1 MLVLKITLLLVK
13 NLFFGVKKGMSYW
26 GFIFTWDLGVIFLGI
41 PSFKILRFRKK
52 LFFQIQILRFHI
64 KMYKL
69 FPCRPVCRGRERV
82 FLFKKCKKN
91 CMCGWVKN
99 RIDTCEKLIFWCQ
112 KVYEWIL
119 ALGGPKTY
127 YLHLTF
133 VHQRIFSCLLFSY

>member
-13 NLFFGVKKGMSYW
+13 NLFFSVKKGMSYW

-52 LFFQIQILRFHI
+52 LFFQIQILRFHR

-99 RIDTCEKLIFWCQ
+99 RIDTCEID
-112 KVYEWIL
+112 IL
-119 ALGGPKTY
+119 VWKSVWVNFGARWPKNI
-127 YLHLTF
+127 LLTPYF
-133 VHQRIFSCLLFSY
+133 CTPKDFFMFTV